1 MSQEFKKP
9 VKALQFLNK
18 KGQGIVEFALILAFC
33 AGIGIAA
40 REAGF
45 SEALDAAFAG
55 TGEVA
60 APKDIQPGVST
71 GSSGSS
77 TTVTIDESSKL
88 PEKTDQKYTSMTSD
102 EVKDFNFLNDLKTYF
117 ESHSTG
123 NNIDDDIWNAYKGNQ
138 TFDNDEAEA
147 RARRVGLALLDKG
160 LTGDNAIEDAV
171 WKDLKAEK
179 NWAFDQDDKAIYDF
193 LNSNS
198 SMSADELRLRN
209 VYLSELDS
217 DTFATLR
224 SNSNNSRFDNEN
236 IYSSYLAIKKK
247 FWPNP
252 VNLSL
257 APVISNP
264 AFNATS
270 DEMRIFNYV
279 AGVSGQTG
287 LVGYFE
293 SFSDRIPNPADR
305 LSKDLSVFKL
315 GNEFAADGDNDELT
329 VAMFSAANNGITAV
343 DDNFWKQIKQNK
355 GWALDTDDETIK
367 AKLTE
372 FIATIRSKH
381 ENETLT
387 DDEIITELKERN
399 TQFNKLEN
407 SSIANMISNLESNN
421 LNEDAYV
428 GYLAIKKQYWQN
440 TNQTIQQMALDP
452 KQGSG
457 GSGALS
463 LNSETVYGMQTSVLN
478 VTDENW
484 SSASLEEKQNLMK
497 DGTIFKYNGKYY
509 VFRSDDKSG
518 INSLNWIM
526 QYGAVEVNNSIKDEN
541 DRVVRSDWGGAY
553 VIYLNAG
560 DIVVKDNEAF
570 IYTNKYNNN
579 ACYGW
584 NDIKDD
590 RNNLFK
596 IGVRNN

>member
-1 MSQEFKKP
+1 MSYDINKP
-9 VKALQFLNK
+9 AKVLQFLNK
-18 KGQGIVEFALILAFC
+18 KGQGIVEFALVLAFC
-33 AGIGIAA
+33 AGIGMAA
-40 REAGF
+40 REAGLA
-45 SEALDAAFAG
+45 ETLDAAFAG
-55 TGEVA
+55 TSGVA
-60 APKDIQPGVST
+60 APKDIQPGVSK
-71 GSSGSS
+71 GSEGTT
-77 TTVTIDESSKL
+77 TTVTIDQSNKV
-88 PEKTDQKYTSMTSD
+88 PERTDAKYASITSD
-102 EVKDFNFLNDLKTYF
+102 ESKNLNFVKDLKEYF
-117 ESHSTG
+117 EAHPTG
-123 NNIDDDIWNAYKGNQ
+123 GDINDDIWNAYKGNQ
-138 TFDNDEAEA
+138 TFANAEAETKA
-147 RARRVGLALLDKG
+147 RNAALALLG
-160 LTGDNAIEDAV
+160 SNLTGDNAVTDAV
-171 WKDLKAEK
+171 WKDLKEAN
-179 NWAFDQDDKAIYDF
+179 NWAFDADDLAIYNF
-193 LNSNS
+193 LNSNNTLT
-198 SMSADELRLRN
+198 AGELQLRN
-209 VYLSELDS
+209 VFLGELNQDM
-217 DTFATLR
+217 FAALR
-224 SNSNNSRFDNEN
+224 SNSNNNRFDSAD
-236 IYSSYLAIKKK
+236 IYSSYLAIKRK

-252 VNLSL
+252 VNLTL
-257 APVISNP
+257 APVISNS
-264 AFNATS
+264 AFNAS
-270 DEMRIFNYV
+270 SYEQRIFNYV
-279 AGVSGQTG
+279 KGVSGQTG
-287 LVGYFE
+287 LVDYFE
-293 SFSDRIPNPADR
+293 NFSDRIPNPTDR
-305 LSKDLSVFKL
+305 LSNDLSVFKI
-315 GNEFAADGDNDELT
+315 GNEFTADGDNDELT
-329 VAMFSAANNGITAV
+329 VAMFSAVNNGITAV

-355 GWALDTDDETIK
+355 GWALDEDDSAIK
-367 AKLTE
+367 VKLTE
-372 FIATIRSKH
+372 FIATIRSEH

-399 TQFNKLEN
+399 AQFNQLGN
-407 SSIANMISNLESNN
+407 SSIASMISNLENSN
-421 LNEDAYV
+421 LNEDAYM
-428 GYLAIKKQYWQN
+428 GYLAIKKQFWQN

-509 VFRSDDKSG
+509 VFRSDDKNG